1 MAHQVKW
8 TKSVLEFFIEQALLN
23 PFEEKIIRTRVIEG
37 LTVTEQARLLMCS
50 KSKVE
55 KSIAL
60 LKQKYDMV
68 QQEFPDK
75 LPQRKFSA
83 KEVYMDTH

>member
-8 TKSVLEFFIEQALLN
+8 TRSVLEFFIEEALLN
-23 PFEEKIIRTRVIEG
+23 SFEEEIIRTRVMDG
-37 LTVTEQARLLMCS
+37 MTVTEQAQLLMCS

-55 KSIAL
+55 KTIAL
-60 LKQKYDMV
+60 LKQKYDTV
-68 QQEFPDK
+68 QAEFPDK
-75 LPQRKFSA
+75 LPPRKFSA

>member
-8 TKSVLEFFIEQALLN
+8 SKAVLEFFIEEALLN
-23 PFEEKIIRTRVIEG
+23 PFEQEIMRTRVDG
-37 LTVTEQARLLMCS
+37 MTVTEQAQRLCCS

-55 KSIAL
+55 KTIAL
-60 LKQKYDMV
+60 LKKKYDNV
-68 QQEFPDK
+68 QKIFPDK
-75 LPQRKFSA
+75 LPVRRSSA

>member
-8 TKSVLEFFIEQALLN
+8 SKETLELFIEQALLN
-23 PFEEKIIRTRVIEG
+23 SFEEEIMRTRIDG
-37 LTVTEQARLLMCS
+37 MTVTEQAQLLMCS

-55 KSIAL
+55 KAIAL
-60 LKQKYDMV
+60 LKKKYDVV
-68 QQEFPDK
+68 QKEFPDK
-75 LPQRKFSA
+75 LPPRKSSA

>member
-8 TKSVLEFFIEQALLN
+8 TRSVLEFFIEEALLN
-23 PFEEKIIRTRVIEG
+23 SFEEEIMRTRVIDG
-37 LTVTEQARLLMCS
+37 MTVTEQAQLLMCS
-50 KSKVE
+50 KSKIE
-55 KSIAL
+55 KTIAL
-60 LKQKYDMV
+60 LKQKYDAV

-75 LPQRKFSA
+75 LPPRKFSA